1 MKENNSYFKDEVLNG
16 QADFEFNNNSVI
28 KIKNLFE
35 KDFCN
40 ELLSF
45 IEKNEKNIIKK
56 YRNDTKGLVLDKLDS
71 KELIKYFEYPFSY
84 NRNLF
89 GKFAHSKIYK
99 IAESLMK
106 EEIYLFSMEIHS
118 RISMGTIIPPHQD
131 NAFYGLES
139 G

>member
-16 QADFEFNNNSVI
+16 QADFEFNNNSFI
-28 KIKNLFE
+28 KIKNFFD

-106 EEIYLFSMEIHS
+106 VI
-118 RISMGTIIPPHQD
+118 GK
-131 NAFYGLES
+131 
-139 G
+139 